1 MFPFFI
7 FITEHSGFQKAFL
20 QKTLQP
26 LLCDTTSLKERNLQ
40 STRTSSQTGIPT
52 DEEQATGLERRA
64 LQALKQGKDP
74 YSMLKPRQHAGTKG
88 EPHIVP
94 CIGTKRLVGCICEED
109 NTSVV
114 WFWLHEGDSQR
125 CPSCGSHYK
134 LVHHE
139 LPH

>member
-1 MFPFFI
+1 MAGRLLLRAC
-7 FITEHSGFQKAFL
+7 TR
-20 QKTLQP
+20 TLQLRSGVVARP
-26 LLCDTTSLKERNLQ
+26 LHRAMVTER
-40 STRTSSQTGIPT
+40 GIPT

-74 YSMLKPRQHAGTKG
+74 YSILKPQQYAGTK
-88 EPHIVP
+88 EDPHIVP
-94 CIGTKRLVGCICEED
+94 CIGTKRIVGCLCEED
-109 NTSVV
+109 NTAIV
-114 WFWLHEGDSQR
+114 WFWLHEGEAQR